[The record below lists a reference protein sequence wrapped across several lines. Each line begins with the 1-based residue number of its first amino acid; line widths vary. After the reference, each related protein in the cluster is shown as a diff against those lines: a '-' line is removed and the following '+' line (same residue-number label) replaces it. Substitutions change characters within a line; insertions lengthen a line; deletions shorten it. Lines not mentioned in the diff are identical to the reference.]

1 MKKKIYSYSCER
13 CFFIIED
20 EQRMKDHCLK
30 SHGVTG
36 RFEKG
41 YKTSKRYIDD
51 GKPSRK
57 TRLKL

>member
-1 MKKKIYSYSCER
+1 MKKKVYSYSCER

-20 EQRMKDHCLK
+20 EQRMINHVLK
-30 SHGVTG
+30 SHGVSG
-36 RFEKG
+36 NFGKG

-51 GKPSRK
+51 GKPTRK